1 MNVDI
6 SRKHTPPHKWGVPS
20 SIQQA
25 PTYADGPLFLS
36 SSSLGLGLGEE
47 EELRCAWPHLERE
60 WLGEWRLRRDVE
72 VDYIIIMRRVLRGWI
87 RCKCKIRKRRG
98 DSHSAINCTRR
109 YSPVWLQFH
118 LRVNRRRRAHYY
130 YIDIMDNK
138 TANWVGDS
146 SRRCVH

>member
-6 SRKHTPPHKWGVPS
+6 SRKHTHKWGVPS
-20 SIQQA
+20 SIQHPHMQMV
-25 PTYADGPLFLS
+25 PSFCRRS
-36 SSSLGLGLGEE
+36 SFGLGLGEE

-130 YIDIMDNK
+130 YYIDIMDNK